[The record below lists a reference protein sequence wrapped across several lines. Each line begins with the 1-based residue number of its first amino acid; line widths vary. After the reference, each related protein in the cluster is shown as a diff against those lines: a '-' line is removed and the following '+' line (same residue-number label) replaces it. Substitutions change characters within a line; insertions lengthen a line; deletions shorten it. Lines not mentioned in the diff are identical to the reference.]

1 MGQNRREKKIGII
14 LLSILILSGCFYAVR
29 DIAELR
35 LSEVVQREIRP
46 TVYIEEMLQ
55 KKIMNTHLPSFV
67 YLLERDINAIPA
79 EPGSTAAAES
89 LLNAILH
96 SVPVIAYAEDTRE
109 YETQIEDAHAYEAIL
124 QNEGADEDA
133 ERTEETPIMI
143 TPEQEVVDRMLE
155 ENEEDETE
163 KNREPVVEFT
173 QEELQD
179 YTYLLKNFYTV
190 DKTTSIDENELSA
203 AKMLEKD
210 MCLDTQSKEA
220 GPQILIYHT
229 HSQEGYADSIPG
241 DEMTTV
247 VGVGARLAD
256 LLTEAGYEV
265 LHHRGRYD
273 VENRDYAYANAEPAI
288 EALLAEHPG
297 IEIVIDIHRDGV
309 AEDRRLVT
317 EIDGKQTAQFM
328 FFNGLSRT
336 TKLGDIEYL
345 PNPYIEDNLAFAF
358 QLQLKSAEYYPTL
371 ARKIYLKGYRYN
383 MHYRP
388 RSLLIEVGA
397 QTNTLEEAL
406 NTAEP
411 LADILDMI
419 LSEK

>member
-1 MGQNRREKKIGII
+1 M
-14 LLSILILSGCFYAVR
+14 
-29 DIAELR
+29 
-35 LSEVVQREIRP
+35 
-46 TVYIEEMLQ
+46 
-55 KKIMNTHLPSFV
+55 
-67 YLLERDINAIPA
+67 
-79 EPGSTAAAES
+79 
-89 LLNAILH
+89 
-96 SVPVIAYAEDTRE
+96 
-109 YETQIEDAHAYEAIL
+109 
-124 QNEGADEDA
+124 
-133 ERTEETPIMI
+133 
-143 TPEQEVVDRMLE
+143 
-155 ENEEDETE
+155 
-163 KNREPVVEFT
+163 
-173 QEELQD
+173 
-179 YTYLLKNFYTV
+179 
-190 DKTTSIDENELSA
+190 
-203 AKMLEKD
+203 
-210 MCLDTQSKEA
+210 
-220 GPQILIYHT
+220 IYHT